1 MLLRHGPGVF
11 ILRTVLLIAVAGG
24 LGAVGRYGAS
34 CFISNWLGDKFAYG
48 TLAVNVI
55 GCFLLGLLMHV
66 SLSTDMLSEE
76 LRMALAIGFLGAL
89 TTFSTFSYETFKFI
103 EDGQWALAV
112 ANIGANV
119 LLALGATILGLV
131 AGKVLVGGS

>member
-1 MLLRHGPGVF
+1 M
-11 ILRTVLLIAVAGG
+11 RTVLLIAIAGG
-24 LGAVGRYGAS
+24 LGAAGRYGIS
-34 CFISNWLGDKFAYG
+34 CFIANWLGDKFAYG

-103 EDGQWALAV
+103 EDSQWSLALG
-112 ANIGANV
+112 NIGANV
-119 LLALGATILGLV
+119 LLALGATILGL
-131 AGKVLVGGS
+131 ATGKVLVGGS